1 MVMNAQEATAVGAEM
16 VAQLGGDRNE
26 LDILRRY
33 WLGRQPLPLVVPQ
46 NAPREVREMARVARV
61 NVIKIVVESITQ
73 SMIVDSMR
81 AASTAGEAVIAA
93 AWAIWQAN
101 GMDRRQFGLT
111 RATTAYGT
119 GYMMVLP
126 GTPAPVMRPYSPR
139 HLTARY
145 TADDVWPDLALA
157 QNPRQ
162 PGYRLI
168 DAEAVYE
175 LRHVPG
181 SENLEMI
188 DEPAVH
194 GARYGG
200 RPVCPVIRYQDA
212 EDLDLEDDAADDL
225 RAPISG
231 YVQRSKIVA
240 GQVAPLVDLQDQI
253 NLTSFSLKAA
263 EWYSAFRQR
272 WIIGTKLTAEQK
284 VESGASQT
292 WAFDED
298 PDRMR
303 IGEFAQTDLRGYLD
317 SRAES
322 MKFAAV
328 LSQTPVHELVG
339 ELVNLS
345 AEALAAAEVG
355 RDRMIGE
362 RRTGAAEAHEQA
374 LAVAVEYGGQML
386 PVDAE
391 MIYRDTS
398 ARAFGAVVDGLGKLA
413 QMLQVPPQELWEK
426 VPGATRQDVERW
438 RKAFEAG
445 DSLAQMNALLD
456 QQAGGGPGGERR
468 TESGIILPPG
478 ARV

>member
-1 MVMNAQEATAVGAEM
+1 MVMNATEAATVGREM
-16 VAQLGGDRNE
+16 VKQLSNDRTQ

-46 NAPREVREMARVARV
+46 SAPREVREMARVARV

-73 SMIVDSMR
+73 SMIVDSIR
-81 AASTAGEAVIAA
+81 ATDRDEDPIIAR
-93 AWAIWQAN
+93 AWSIWQAN

-119 GYMMVLP
+119 GYMLVLP
-126 GTPAPVMRPYSPR
+126 GEPEPVMRPYSPR
-139 HLTARY
+139 HLTAAY
-145 TADDVWPDLALA
+145 GTDDVWPVRALA
-157 QNPRQ
+157 KNVRT

-168 DAEAVYE
+168 DDEAVYE
-175 LRHVPG
+175 LAEVAG
-181 SENLEMI
+181 SDTLTMVGDPMI
-188 DEPAVH
+188 HNAK
-194 GARYGG
+194 YGG
-200 RPVCPVIRYQDA
+200 RRVCPVIRYDDA

-225 RAPISG
+225 TTPISG
-231 YVQRSKIVA
+231 YVQRSTIVA
-240 GQVAPLVDLQDQI
+240 GQIAPLVDLQDQI

-362 RRTGAAEAHEQA
+362 RRTGAAESHEQA
-374 LAVAVEYGGQML
+374 LAVAVEYVGAGVL

-391 MIYRDTS
+391 MVYRDTS

-426 VPGATRQDVERW
+426 VPGATRQDVKRW
-438 RKAFEAG
+438 KEAFEAG

-456 QQAGGGPGGERR
+456 SQAGGGETR
-468 TESGIILPPG
+468 TGSGIILPPG
-478 ARV
+478 VTV